1 MCGKLYSIFLFFLIK
16 SHTIRWSYLLET
28 MQPSICVTLTNNDLI
43 GSWTGTQT
51 WDLQPVCHLD
61 YHPLTHMTNFGSSLS
76 KSKDSQIGCS
86 SCCILLIFQ
95 FCFLFNI
102 KMIKQKKIFFFLSIQ
117 GIIIWPIQDDRM
129 NWTEPWQWRTLT
141 IEFDHNWNQQ
151 TFTLRPGSS

>member
-43 GSWTGTQT
+43 GSWAGTQT
-51 WDLQPVCHLD
+51 WDLRPVCHLD

-102 KMIKQKKIFFFLSIQ
+102 KMIKQKKYIFLPFYPRNNHLTDSRWPNELDWTMTTTNLNNW
-117 GIIIWPIQDDRM
+117 IWP
-129 NWTEPWQWRTLT
+129 
-141 IEFDHNWNQQ
+141 
-151 TFTLRPGSS
+151 